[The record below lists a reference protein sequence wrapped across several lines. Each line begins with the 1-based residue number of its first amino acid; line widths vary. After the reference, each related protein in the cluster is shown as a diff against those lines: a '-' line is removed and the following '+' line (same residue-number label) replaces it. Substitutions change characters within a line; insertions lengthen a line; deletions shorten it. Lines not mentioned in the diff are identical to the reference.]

1 MCLPVSLSF
10 GDKVFDEIPIVVLLD
25 AGGKAKVSI
34 AKKKVPRRVPA
45 SADACIVKVL
55 GSAVFP
61 PGDGPLPVL
70 HTLRFD

>member
-1 MCLPVSLSF
+1 
-10 GDKVFDEIPIVVLLD
+10 VLLD